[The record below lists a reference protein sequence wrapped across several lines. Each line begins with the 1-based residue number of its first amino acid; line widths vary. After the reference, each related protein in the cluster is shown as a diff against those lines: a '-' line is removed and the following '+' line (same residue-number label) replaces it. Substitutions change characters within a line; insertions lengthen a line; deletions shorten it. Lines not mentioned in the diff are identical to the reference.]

1 MYKSADSELALNEAE
16 VSNLNATLCSW
27 IMTDKI
33 KKIVF
38 IINPN
43 AGTGNKNSVVSAIE
57 QHLDKK
63 VFEPEI
69 RYTEYAG
76 HAAIIAREEAQK
88 GTDVVVAVGGDG
100 TVNEVGRALVGT
112 QTAMAIIPC
121 GSGNG
126 LARHMRIS
134 MQPSKAVKLINDCCV
149 KDIDYGMV
157 NDNAFFCTCGVGFDA
172 FISMKFAE
180 AGSRGL
186 KTYVEKTLQD
196 GLTYKP
202 ETYRIEI
209 DGETEVQE
217 AFLIACA
224 NASQYGNNA
233 YIAPEASTRD
243 GLMDVTILT
252 PFTPLESAQIVMQMF
267 SRELSKNSHVK
278 TFRTKRIKIMREH
291 EGPAHVDGDPMMMGN
306 TLDVEIVPAS
316 LHMVVNGKPG
326 HRPVAFPV
334 IHSMRRE
341 LLEVQREL
349 GTVQR
354 DIEQTLFRS
363 IIEPFHIFEKK
374 DKNEE
379 G

>member
-1 MYKSADSELALNEAE
+1 MNIKTHGMKKIAFVINPKAGTSGKQA
-16 VSNLNATLCSW
+16 VLNA
-27 IMTDKI
+27 
-33 KKIVF
+33 
-38 IINPN
+38 
-43 AGTGNKNSVVSAIE
+43 IE
-57 QHLDKK
+57 RHLDNAR
-63 VFEPEI
+63 FAHTI

-76 HAAIIAREEAQK
+76 HATEIAREEAERH
-88 GTDVVVAVGGDG
+88 TDVVVAVGGDG

-134 MQPSKAVKLINDCCV
+134 MRPEKALQLINEYCV
-149 KDIDYGMV
+149 KEIDYGV
-157 NDNAFFCTCGVGFDA
+157 INGNPFFCTCGVGFDA

-202 ETYRIEI
+202 ETYQIEI
-209 DGETEVQE
+209 DGETEEQQ

-252 PFTPLESAQIVMQMF
+252 PFTALESAQIVMQMF
-267 SRELSKNSHVK
+267 SRDLPKNSHVK
-278 TFRTKRIKIMREH
+278 TFRTRHLKIKRQTG
-291 EGPAHVDGDPMMMGN
+291 GPAHVDGDPTTMGEI
-306 TLDVEIVPAS
+306 LEVEIVPAA
-316 LHMVVNGKPG
+316 LRMIVNGKPG

-341 LLEVQREL
+341 LIEVQREL

-354 DIEQTLFRS
+354 DFEQTFFRN
-363 IIEPFHIFEKK
+363 IIEPFHLFDKK
-374 DKNEE
+374 DKNDKMTK
-379 G
+379 